1 MLYFYIGMAF
11 LAACFIFYL
20 LFGILFRSK
29 INVQERL
36 ESIEVMYKNDMEL
49 EDIRKLPFKQRIIN
63 PLNTKIKNF
72 MQRITPR
79 ERRNE
84 LENNLR
90 AANYPYGLRVNGWI
104 VLKLFFYAVLP
115 IIFLYIIILSS
126 MPIYTKLLLAI
137 VSIIICFMFPNA
149 MLKERIATRKKK
161 LVRQLPDILDLLTVS
176 VEAGLS
182 FDSAMGKV
190 TEKAKGELVSEFE
203 LVLNEIQL
211 GKTRRDALRDMSKRC
226 NVSEINAFIFSV
238 VQGEKMG
245 VSIAKILRIQAAQA
259 RDKRKQRAREQAMK
273 APVKMLIPLVLFIF
287 PAIFVVI
294 LGPAAIQIFE
304 YFVKG

>member
-20 LFGILFRSK
+20 VFCILFRSK

-36 ESIEVMYKNDMEL
+36 ESIEVMYKNDMEF
-49 EDIRKLPFKQRIIN
+49 EDIRKLPFKQRIMN

-72 MQRITPR
+72 MQSITPR

-90 AANYPYGLRVNGWI
+90 AANYPYGLGVNGWI
-104 VLKLFFYAVLP
+104 LLKLFFYAVLP
-115 IIFLYIIILSS
+115 VIFLYIIILSS
-126 MPIYTKLLLAI
+126 MPIFTKSLLAI
-137 VSIIICFMFPNA
+137 VFIIISFMFPNA
-149 MLKERIATRKKK
+149 MLKGRIATRRKR

-203 LVLNEIQL
+203 VVLNEIQL
-211 GKTRRDALRDMSKRC
+211 GKTRRDALREMSKRC
-226 NVSEINAFIFSV
+226 NVAEINAFIFSV

-294 LGPAAIQIFE
+294 LGPAVIQIFE

>member
-1 MLYFYIGMAF
+1 MLYFYIGIAF
-11 LAACFIFYL
+11 LANCFILYL
-20 LFGILFRSK
+20 LFSLIFKSK

-36 ESIEVMYKNDMEL
+36 QNIEEMYREDLDL

-63 PLNTKIKNF
+63 PLNTKIKTF
-72 MQRITPR
+72 MQSITPR

-84 LENNLR
+84 LEKNLR
-90 AANYPYGLRVNGWI
+90 LANYPYGLGVNGWI
-104 VLKLFFYAVLP
+104 ILKLLFYTVLP
-115 IIFLYIIILSS
+115 IILIYIIILGTNTIFIKI
-126 MPIYTKLLLAI
+126 ML
-137 VSIIICFMFPNA
+137 SIIVLTICFVFPDA
-149 MLKERIATRKKK
+149 MIKGRISKRSKK
-161 LVRQLPDILDLLTVS
+161 LVLQLPDILDLLTVS

-190 TEKAKGELVSEFE
+190 TEKAKGELVSEFD

-211 GKTRRDALRDMSKRC
+211 GKTRRDALMDMSKRC

-245 VSIAKILRIQAAQA
+245 VSIAKVLRIQAAQA

-273 APVKMLIPLVLFIF
+273 APVKILIPLALFIF
-287 PAIFVVI
+287 PTIFVI
-294 LGPAAIQIFE
+294 LLGPAVIQIFE
-304 YFVKG
+304 HFVEG